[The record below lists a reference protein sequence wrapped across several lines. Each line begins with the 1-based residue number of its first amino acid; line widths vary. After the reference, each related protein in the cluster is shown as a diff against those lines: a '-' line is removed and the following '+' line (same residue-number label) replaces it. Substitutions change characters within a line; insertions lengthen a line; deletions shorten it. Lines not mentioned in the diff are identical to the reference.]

1 MEREIGFIKWFG
13 GRNKQGELQNYGFIQ
28 DLSLKD
34 VYVNR
39 RRFLKGVEEESIEP
53 DKIVFYNIKELK
65 DGRIEA
71 INVETIDQVD
81 DLSLL
86 RELRGKMGTDSIFVT
101 KSKNRDRLHFLKS
114 ERAVPACCAQVPRSR
129 ARSFVLRWFRIN
141 GIRPRSRSRMRVLRD
156 YMG

>member
-53 DKIVFYNIKELK
+53 DKIVFYNLHSRKVITRE
-65 DGRIEA
+65 
-71 INVETIDQVD
+71 VPPQV
-81 DLSLL
+81 
-86 RELRGKMGTDSIFVT
+86 
-101 KSKNRDRLHFLKS
+101 
-114 ERAVPACCAQVPRSR
+114 
-129 ARSFVLRWFRIN
+129 
-141 GIRPRSRSRMRVLRD
+141 
-156 YMG
+156 

>member
-53 DKIVFYNIKELK
+53 DKI
-65 DGRIEA
+65 
-71 INVETIDQVD
+71 
-81 DLSLL
+81 
-86 RELRGKMGTDSIFVT
+86 
-101 KSKNRDRLHFLKS
+101 
-114 ERAVPACCAQVPRSR
+114 
-129 ARSFVLRWFRIN
+129 
-141 GIRPRSRSRMRVLRD
+141 
-156 YMG
+156 